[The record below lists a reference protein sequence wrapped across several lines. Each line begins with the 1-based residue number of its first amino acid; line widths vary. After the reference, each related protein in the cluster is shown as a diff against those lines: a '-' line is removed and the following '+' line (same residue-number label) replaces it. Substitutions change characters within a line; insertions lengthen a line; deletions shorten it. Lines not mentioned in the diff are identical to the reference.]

1 MKEAAYIVSVEGD
14 GISVA
19 DPNGE
24 EKSARAGEPQ
34 RRDDRDQR

>member
-1 MKEAAYIVSVEGD
+1 MSEAAYIVSVEGD

-24 EKSARAGEPQ
+24 EKALALETSAA
-34 RRDDRDQR
+34 